1 MGHHFP
7 ISQSCL
13 ARWLDAPPQVSYGA
27 HMAVRAGRHQFG
39 TQSSRI
45 LLRTSRDGMA
55 AQAGHDLAIE
65 ASRWSGELTVGD
77 DLVPTGLE
85 VRVDLGALTV
95 REGTGGLKPLT
106 DRDRRDIGGTTR
118 KLLKTDRFPEA
129 VFTAT
134 GFDPAA
140 GNGGGVV
147 SGSLTLA
154 GVARPLSLTVSQT
167 GPHTYRV
174 AGTVVQ
180 SHYGIK
186 PYTAFLGALK
196 VRDAVG
202 IEADINLS
210 SLPGSPG

>member
-1 MGHHFP
+1 M
-7 ISQSCL
+7 
-13 ARWLDAPPQVSYGA
+13 
-27 HMAVRAGRHQFG
+27 
-39 TQSSRI
+39 
-45 LLRTSRDGMA
+45 LRTSRDGMA

-65 ASRWSGELTVGD
+65 AARWSGELTVGD
-77 DLVPTGLE
+77 DLVPSGLE
-85 VRVDLGALTV
+85 VHVDLGALTV

-106 DRDRRDIGGTTR
+106 DRDRRDIGGTAR

-134 GFDPAA
+134 GFEPAA
-140 GNGGGVV
+140 GNPAAGDGDGVI

-154 GVARPLSLTVSQT
+154 GVARPLRLTVSRT
-167 GPHTYRV
+167 GPQTYRV
-174 AGTVVQ
+174 AGKVVQ

-196 VRDAVG
+196 VRDAVE

-210 SLPGSPG
+210 GLPGPPG

>member
-1 MGHHFP
+1 MGGHFA
-7 ISQSCL
+7 ISLSCL
-13 ARWLDAPPQVSYGA
+13 AGSLDAPPQVSYGA
-27 HMAVRAGRHQFG
+27 HMAVQAGRHQFG

-77 DLVPTGLE
+77 DLAPTGLE
-85 VRVDLGALTV
+85 VHVDLGALTV

-106 DRDRRDIGGTTR
+106 DRDRRDIGGTAR

-134 GFDPAA
+134 GFAPAA
-140 GNGGGVV
+140 RDGGGVI
-147 SGSLTLA
+147 SGSLALA
-154 GVARPLSLTVSQT
+154 GVARPLSLAVSRT
-167 GPHTYRV
+167 GPQTYRV
-174 AGTVVQ
+174 AGKVVQ
-180 SHYGIK
+180 SDYGIR

-196 VRDAVG
+196 VRDAVD
-202 IEADINLS
+202 IEADINLAG
-210 SLPGSPG
+210 LPGSPG